1 MDNNSLIYSKQ
12 ELKHSESILVSLD
25 PKRFKE
31 FDYYHTDVINKK
43 FGANFDGNKI
53 RKSKYIN
60 CQFSD
65 VKFDGTSG
73 ESSVITNCSFFDCS
87 FENARFDNSDF
98 TNSKF
103 LPSSNKN
110 SFTACGFSN
119 SNFTNA
125 QLNSLNISGS
135 NFVESWFE
143 NSKLDNTFFVC
154 CNFEGAFFDNVEI
167 NNCNFSKASLEFVEF
182 NDCTT
187 KNSTFQIF
195 SILHSYNGLKF
206 IEKFKD
212 NVYLKFPDSD
222 KQITGN
228 TFLSI
233 LDEIEAYFYYKK
245 DFFALA
251 NINIFFGKSDD
262 AFKYILLGLDDSFKK
277 KDFKL
282 IRYICKLASL
292 NLFFTKSQLSQ
303 LYSFLQNSD
312 HISELNYFEYKNYL
326 NEMDNIKK
334 ILIDNPYNLPQMKIS
349 IETDIDYN
357 DTDNVA
363 EIIKYINKTYNL
375 VSPDSPTYL
384 TISHNSPDIFDF
396 FLSSDPEILHNT
408 FIVLSICF
416 LGVTTAIV
424 NLIDKHNDI
433 ELKKLQQIISRLD
446 IEEKSRN
453 LLGFANSSI
462 EPKGIEI
469 KKEPLAPNYVK
480 KHVKRIKFS
489 INSSNKNGTKKRTF
503 VIENTGE
510 YE

>member
-1 MDNNSLIYSKQ
+1 MDNNSLMYSKQ

-31 FDYYHTDVINKK
+31 FDYYHTDIINKK
-43 FGANFDGNKI
+43 FGADFDGNKI

-60 CQFSD
+60 CQFSNVD
-65 VKFDGTSG
+65 FNGTSG
-73 ESSVITNCSFFDCS
+73 ESSIMTNCRFYDCS

-98 TNSKF
+98 TDSKF

-110 SFTACGFSN
+110 TLTACGFSN
-119 SNFTNA
+119 SNFTNV

-135 NFVESWFE
+135 NFVESWFQDSE
-143 NSKLDNTFFVC
+143 LDNTFFVC
-154 CNFEGAFFDNVEI
+154 CNFEGALFDNVEI

-182 NDCTT
+182 NNCIAN
-187 KNSTFQIF
+187 NSIFQIF
-195 SILHSYNGLKF
+195 SILHSYNGLKL
-206 IEKFKD
+206 IEKYKD
-212 NVYLKFPDSD
+212 CVYLKFPDSD

-251 NINIFFGKSDD
+251 NISIFFGKSDN
-262 AFKYILLGLDDSFKK
+262 AFKYILFGLDDSFKK

-292 NLFFTKSQLSQ
+292 NLFFTKAQLSQ
-303 LYSFLQNSD
+303 LYSFLQNNEQ
-312 HISELNYFEYKNYL
+312 ISELNYFEYNNYL

-416 LGVTTAIV
+416 LGVTSAVV

-433 ELKKLQQIISRLD
+433 ELKKLQKIIYRLD
-446 IEEKSRN
+446 IEEKSRK
-453 LLGFANSSI
+453 LFGFPDSSLETKNI
-462 EPKGIEI
+462 ET
-469 KKEPLAPNYVK
+469 KKEAIAPKCVRK
-480 KHVKRIKFS
+480 RIKRIKFS
-489 INSSNKNGTKKRTF
+489 INSSNNNETKNRTF
-503 VIENTGE
+503 EIENTEE